1 MREINQHFKIQAE
14 TTLPCKITKLKSE
27 KKLKDVCLWSWA
39 ALFRPCTTL
48 VCQPTRHQSLP
59 LQEYPFPHS
68 GHMAG
73 RHWAHKSIS
82 NAPNTVQPGN
92 HSVLLAT
99 QEQQNEWLWPPW
111 DLDCGFQRLEL
122 EGKFAAWSFR
132 DSRQSYADK
141 GKCALQ
147 YEHRVFKSELYTHWE
162 GEEHESWVNPPNEH
176 WIFAFP

>member
-1 MREINQHFKIQAE
+1 MILGSSVQTLHHPCLSVNQASV
-14 TTLPCKITKLKSE
+14 PP
-27 KKLKDVCLWSWA
+27 A
-39 ALFRPCTTL
+39 AG
-48 VCQPTRHQSLP
+48 VSLP
-59 LQEYPFPHS
+59 PFWSHGWPPLSPQVNLQCPKYCS
-68 GHMAG
+68 A
-73 RHWAHKSIS
+73 WKS
-82 NAPNTVQPGN
+82 Q
-92 HSVLLAT
+92 SVLLAT

-111 DLDCGFQRLEL
+111 DLDCGFQRLEF